1 MSSCLAFRGSV
12 RRGLANSRGR
22 PKQKVKQ
29 DRQCKYKRN
38 IEARLCDHCCRRKG
52 IITCSSRINK
62 ANGVFVELYPVWRN
76 HNIPKGVKIQIFST
90 NVNSVLL
97 YACEIWKTTDQIR
110 KILQI
115 FINKCLRRIMN
126 LKLTDN
132 ITNEELWRIT
142 KQKPIGI
149 QIKKKK
155 MELYRT
161 HIVQRNWRNRENC
174 IRLESSGI

>member
-76 HNIPKGVKIQIFST
+76 HNMSKNFKTGTFNT
-90 NVNSVLL
+90 NVKSVLL
-97 YACEIWKTTDQIR
+97 YACEIWKTTNQIT
-110 KILQI
+110 KSLQI

-126 LKLTDN
+126 VKWTDK
-132 ITNEELWRIT
+132 ITNEKLWRIT
-142 KQKPIGI
+142 KQKPIEI
-149 QIKKKK
+149 QLKRRKWDWIGHTLRKEAGAIEKTA
-155 MELYRT
+155 LDW
-161 HIVQRNWRNRENC
+161 NP
-174 IRLESSGI
+174 